1 MAAHKTSSWVEFRR
15 PFSLYVS
22 NSPGTQKEIA
32 DHTFHNVSTGSLW
45 LLAGYECICLRETSS
60 YPLLPELAS
69 QWAER
74 CKLQRTTTTKN
85 FWRYFRSCGEGR
97 SHPCGHNLA
106 SPNTEKHR
114 EKGGGG
120 ERGIAAGNIHLCAQ
134 RLHLYKKRVP
144 NILSPEFCILLK
156 QFFKM
161 TLGGPGTVA

>member
-32 DHTFHNVSTGSLW
+32 DHTFHNVSSGSLW

-97 SHPCGHNLA
+97 SHPCGHNLT

-114 EKGGGG
+114 EKGWG
-120 ERGIAAGNIHLCAQ
+120 RGKRDSSRKYTFMCTKTAPLQKKGPKYLIT
-134 RLHLYKKRVP
+134 RVLYP
-144 NILSPEFCILLK
+144 
-156 QFFKM
+156 FK
-161 TLGGPGTVA
+161 TIF